1 MAKVEGITIDVGIDD
16 KTKLRLR
23 VIAKHVGALA
33 DELDRIDKAEECPKC
48 NEMSLYEITEKLVIT
63 DFHISEST
71 WHECDKCGYS
81 EKDTELPTRL
91 EGSD

>member
-23 VIAKHVGALA
+23 AIAKHVGALA
-33 DELDRIDKAEECPKC
+33 DELDTIDSMNDEE
-48 NEMSLYEITEKLVIT
+48 V
-63 DFHISEST
+63 
-71 WHECDKCGYS
+71 
-81 EKDTELPTRL
+81 PTRL